1 MILEEVYGIKISRFI
16 VNVCIYFIT
25 SIPTYIILFEKSI
38 MGFCTIL
45 LIENIM
51 TYYLFEDIDI
61 LALVEEELSSKQL
74 GLLLIS
80 IIIAIGVF
88 IWVFI
93 KHQELFWILV
103 ITEIIFKIIS
113 RQLKKIKT
121 KKNNS

>member
-1 MILEEVYGIKISRFI
+1 MLEEIYGIKISRFI

-25 SIPTYIILFEKSI
+25 SIPTYIILFEKNI

-74 GLLLIS
+74 GLLLTS
-80 IIIAIGVF
+80 IIIAIGMF
-88 IWVFI
+88 ICI
-93 KHQELFWILV
+93 
-103 ITEIIFKIIS
+103 
-113 RQLKKIKT
+113 R
-121 KKNNS
+121 

>member
-1 MILEEVYGIKISRFI
+1 MLEEIYGIKISRFI

-25 SIPTYIILFEKSI
+25 SIPTYIILFEKNI

-74 GLLLIS
+74 GLLLTS
-80 IIIAIGVF
+80 IIIAIGMF

-93 KHQELFWILV
+93 KYQELFWILV

-113 RQLKKIKT
+113 RQLKKIKSK
-121 KKNNS
+121 KKNS